1 MLRQIYINLLIL
13 IVSTTISNADNKK
26 IELSV
31 SEYETDLK
39 YAMPFGENQ
48 NWKINV
54 GYHDEKFDDSENMT
68 KREGKKS
75 TKMKKKNYFL
85 SGNYNHT
92 FYNGVTLSLG
102 GDYEH
107 FQSEMGQ
114 WGFYDETVKSSSQA
128 LSFENDIDIEGNRFS
143 ISLGMGYR
151 TKYFDID
158 TMVRVTPKE
167 EFTMTQRT
175 QFFPVLTKGGELDS
189 KATLDTS
196 YKIDGEITTTEQV
209 FKNFKIG
216 VDASY
221 EKIPYTYKVKGVKD
235 TNYNEFITKTINY
248 DEETTKYNLLLL
260 IKQGEKTYFD
270 IKIGEISN
278 KQIEPEGT
286 TTIKEQT
293 FTAGVEIW
301 F

>member
-31 SEYETDLK
+31 SEYETDFK

-68 KREGKKS
+68 KREGKIS
-75 TKMKKKNYFL
+75 TEMKKKNYFL

-107 FQSEMGQ
+107 FQSKMEE

-128 LSFENDIDIEGNRFS
+128 LSFENDVDIEGNRLS
-143 ISLGMGYR
+143 IILGMGYR

-167 EFTMTQRT
+167 EFTITQKT
-175 QFFPVLTKGGELDS
+175 QVFPVLKEGGELDS

-196 YKIDGEITTTEQV
+196 YKIDGEITTTQQV

-221 EKIPYTYKVKGVKD
+221 EKIPYTYKVKGIKD
-235 TNYNEFITKTINY
+235 TNYDEFITKTINY
-248 DEETTKYNLLLL
+248 DEKTTKYNLLLL

-270 IKIGEISN
+270 IKIGEINN
-278 KQIEPEGT
+278 KQIRPEGT

-293 FTAGVEIW
+293 FTAGMEIW